1 MGLLFAGV
9 ATGLVSTLAF
19 ATVHAILIVPIWT
32 RILTGVP
39 FAILTGIAM
48 AWAMDATA
56 AARGPLTLA
65 GAGRFG
71 SALWLTLAPA
81 TALENG
87 LRLAARHIPESAG
100 VAAAVSLAV
109 VSGGCVGWSVA
120 RRRSC
125 VLGPFSLC
133 RSSNQVPVLPRTG
146 EFERA
151 ARDTTVRTALAW
163 AGASL
168 ALMLAMGGPIPVANS
183 TRAAWLYAAFLPMCA
198 GAAIASVVARRA
210 WADIIHIHGAYRA
223 RAAGAVRL

>member
-9 ATGLVSTLAF
+9 ATGLASALAF
-19 ATVHAILIVPIWT
+19 AIVHAILIVQIWT
-32 RILTGVP
+32 QMLNGLP

-109 VSGGCVGWSVA
+109 VSGGCVGWFVA
-120 RRRSC
+120 RRRSG
-125 VLGPFSLC
+125 V
-133 RSSNQVPVLPRTG
+133 
-146 EFERA
+146 
-151 ARDTTVRTALAW
+151 LAW
-163 AGASL
+163 AGVSL
-168 ALMLAMGGPIPVANS
+168 ALTLAMGGPIPVANS

-198 GAAIASVVARRA
+198 GAAIASVIARRA
-210 WADIIHIHGAYRA
+210 WAEMVG
-223 RAAGAVRL
+223 L